1 MEQTAAPIRG
11 GGTGTN
17 GAGSVGVAGSTAASP
32 AASAER
38 VELILAQVRGLPTLS
53 PVAARLLALTSADDA
68 NFDEIVALI
77 EADMSLTSRMLALCR
92 RAAAGVATT
101 VTTVKRAVV
110 LLGLEAVQSAVLSVS
125 VFDALGLAVE
135 RREESQ
141 GGNATARFDRVGLW
155 KHSVAV
161 ACCAELLARQHPE
174 LKVRPDEAFTA
185 GLVHDLGKVALA
197 AILPRSYERVLEAAH
212 ARAGDLAAAE
222 RAILGVD
229 HHVAGKRLAE
239 HWGLP
244 YYLADAMWLHGQ
256 PASALPNLP
265 HAALVG
271 VVTGADAMCRRLHL
285 GWSGNPQQPP
295 DPVFVAQCANIRP
308 ERMAAIEPRLHEM
321 VAQRCGDLG
330 LGEQSPPGL
339 MMESIEQA
347 NASLKGMAQ
356 SLSKRVTTGRRSV
369 EVLAELRGFLEDTA
383 RPTSVEATLRSVL
396 GSFVRWGG
404 AQGHAS
410 GVCPPGG
417 APRGATQGGV
427 ALVFQARAD
436 EPWVLATLGPG
447 GGAVKDGG
455 ADESFDLSSSPGA
468 GGREGAP
475 ASLAEMAG
483 DTSMGA
489 ASDLLAWLARSAP
502 ARAGL
507 EPRRLQRLVLHVAG
521 GASALLLHDRAP
533 AGQAEAAYL
542 ETLAAAWG
550 AALSAAARQSGARR
564 VSEALA
570 EANRRLV
577 EAQSRLAEA
586 DALARLGEL
595 AAGAA
600 HEMNNP
606 LTIISGRGQLLAGRT
621 KDAKDREDARAI
633 AEAADR
639 LTGLVTALH
648 TLARPPMPRIEAV
661 SVRDLLES
669 AARRAKARVGTER
682 GDPTGVGL
690 APVKISLVSPL
701 DLAGVDAGQ
710 FGRAVEELVANALQ
724 AGPTRVEVQAWS
736 DPHAGTLVLSVRD
749 DGAGMSDHALAHAF
763 DPFFSELPAGR
774 RTGLGLALARRFVGL
789 HGGSVDL
796 ASPGPGRG
804 TTATVTLPGWRYER
818 RHAA

>member
-11 GGTGTN
+11 GVTGASA
-17 GAGSVGVAGSTAASP
+17 AGSVGVTGSPAASP
-32 AASAER
+32 AVSAER

-135 RREESQ
+135 RREESR
-141 GGNATARFDRVGLW
+141 GGDAAERFDRVGLW

-212 ARAGDLAAAE
+212 SRAGDLAAAE

-271 VVTGADAMCRRLHL
+271 VVTGADAICRRLHL

-356 SLSKRVTTGRRSV
+356 SLSRRVSNGRRSV
-369 EVLAELRGFLEDTA
+369 EVLAELRGFLQDTA
-383 RPTSVEATLRSVL
+383 RPTSVEATLKSVL
-396 GSFVRWGG
+396 ASFARWCG
-404 AQGHAS
+404 AQSKAG
-410 GVCPPGG
+410 PGG
-417 APRGATQGGV
+417 PVGVGGVTLGGV

-436 EPWVLATLGPG
+436 ESWVLATLGPG
-447 GGAVKDGG
+447 GGTPEDGTSNG
-455 ADESFDLSSSPGA
+455 AFDLSSSPGA

-475 ASLAEMAG
+475 ASLAEIAG
-483 DTSMGA
+483 DTSIGA

-502 ARAGL
+502 SRAGL
-507 EPRRLQRLVLHVAG
+507 EPRRLQRLVINVAG
-521 GASALLLHDRAP
+521 GASALLLHDRAA
-533 AGQAEAAYL
+533 AGQSETAYL

-550 AALSAAARQSGARR
+550 AALGAAARQSGARR

-586 DALARLGEL
+586 DALTRLGEL

-633 AEAADR
+633 ADAADR

-661 SVRDLLES
+661 NVRDLLES

-690 APVKISLVSPL
+690 APVKISLVAPL
-701 DLAGVDAGQ
+701 DLAAMDAGQ
-710 FGRAVEELVANALQ
+710 FGRAVEELIANALQ
-724 AGPTRVEVQAWS
+724 SGPTRVEVQAWS
-736 DPHAGTLVLSVRD
+736 DPHAGALVLAVRD
-749 DGAGMSDHALAHAF
+749 DGGGMSDHALAHAF

-789 HGGSVDL
+789 HGGSLDL
-796 ASPGPGRG
+796 ASLGPGRG
-804 TTATVTLPGWRYER
+804 TTATISLPGWRYER
-818 RHAA
+818 RQAA

>member
-1 MEQTAAPIRG
+1 MEQTAASIRG
-11 GGTGTN
+11 GVTGASA
-17 GAGSVGVAGSTAASP
+17 AGSIGVAGAPAGSP
-32 AASAER
+32 AVSAER

-135 RREESQ
+135 RRD
-141 GGNATARFDRVGLW
+141 GGDEHGRGSHAERFDRVGLW

-271 VVTGADAMCRRLHL
+271 VVTGADAICRRLHL

-308 ERMAAIEPRLHEM
+308 ERVAAIEPRLHEM

-356 SLSKRVTTGRRSV
+356 SLSRRVSSGRRSV
-369 EVLAELRGFLEDTA
+369 EVLAELRGFLQDTA
-383 RPTSVEATLRSVL
+383 RPTSVEATLKAVL
-396 GSFVRWGG
+396 SSFARWCGVQSQAGGG
-404 AQGHAS
+404 AR
-410 GVCPPGG
+410 P
-417 APRGATQGGV
+417 GATLGGV

-447 GGAVKDGG
+447 RGAREEG
-455 ADESFDLSSSPGA
+455 AIDEACDLSSSPGA

-475 ASLAEMAG
+475 ASLAEIAG
-483 DTSMGA
+483 DTSIGA

-507 EPRRLQRLVLHVAG
+507 EPRRLQRLVINVAG
-521 GASALLLHDRAP
+521 GASALLLHDRTA
-533 AGQAEAAYL
+533 AGQSEAAYL
-542 ETLAAAWG
+542 ETLASAWG
-550 AALSAAARQSGARR
+550 AALAAAARQSGARR

-577 EAQSRLAEA
+577 EAQARLAEA
-586 DALARLGEL
+586 DALTRLGEL

-606 LTIISGRGQLLAGRT
+606 LTIISGRGQLLASRT

-633 AEAADR
+633 ADAADR

-648 TLARPPMPRIEAV
+648 TLARPPMPRIEGV
-661 SVRDLLES
+661 SVRELLES
-669 AARRAKARVGTER
+669 AARRAKARVGAER

-690 APVKISLVSPL
+690 APVKISLVAPL
-701 DLAGVDAGQ
+701 DLAAMDAGQ
-710 FGRAVEELVANALQ
+710 FGRAVEELIANSLQ

-736 DPHAGTLVLSVRD
+736 DPHAGALVLAVRD
-749 DGAGMSDHALAHAF
+749 DGGGMSDHALTHAF

-789 HGGSVDL
+789 HGGSLDL

-804 TTATVTLPGWRYER
+804 TTATITLPGWRYER
-818 RHAA
+818 RQAA